1 MAEPSAQSSPR
12 HRFLAEGPP
21 CAPGSLDAVPAQH
34 VDVDA
39 MAGKTRRSRLSSM
52 WCSFPGPWY
61 FSLCRL
67 AVASAGVVGRPGL
80 ARPATCTTTTSP
92 PSRNLRKSP
101 NPVPNRVVMLV
112 LWTYPHPRVHKRV
125 VLAVRVRRHLPLA
138 LFRECHT
145 HDPRTLVNHFAIIA
159 HA

>member
-1 MAEPSAQSSPR
+1 MVEPSAQSSPR
-12 HRFLAEGPP
+12 HRFLPKGPP
-21 CAPGSLDAVPAQH
+21 CAPRSLDAAPAQH
-34 VDVDA
+34 VDAEA

-80 ARPATCTTTTSP
+80 ARLAMCATTALL

-101 NPVPNRVVMLV
+101 NPVPN
-112 LWTYPHPRVHKRV
+112 HIV
-125 VLAVRVRRHLPLA
+125 VLVPCMDVPASTCAQTCRCCRPRAPSPSTHAVSRVS
-138 LFRECHT
+138 
-145 HDPRTLVNHFAIIA
+145 RTRSA
-159 HA
+159 HIS

>member
-1 MAEPSAQSSPR
+1 MVEPSAQSSPR
-12 HRFLAEGPP
+12 HRFLPKGPQ
-21 CAPGSLDAVPAQH
+21 CAPRSLDAAPAQH
-34 VDVDA
+34 VDAEA
-39 MAGKTRRSRLSSM
+39 MAGKTRRSHLSSM

-80 ARPATCTTTTSP
+80 ARLATCATTASL

-101 NPVPNRVVMLV
+101 NPVPNHVVVLV
-112 LWTYPHPRVHKRV
+112 PWMYPHPRVHKRV
-125 VLAVRVRRHLPLA
+125 VVVVHVRCHLPLA
-138 LFRECHT
+138 LFRECRAR
-145 HDPRTLVNHFAIIA
+145 DPRTLVNRFAIIA